1 MKIPSLTGNAE
12 RKSTFLFCA
21 LLVLYGASVVLVIVT
36 YKEKWIAIQTWT
48 IVFTGIAI
56 LWYTWETMRLRE
68 AALAQIELQL
78 RPFVVLELQEKKFLV
93 TNVGM
98 GVAVNVRINKI
109 TIDKEF
115 EITAMFPES
124 IAVLRPGDARSVQ
137 AESFKKGKSAG
148 DFFLTHL
155 NEKYANREID
165 VRVEFQNVEM
175 KPYSVS
181 ERVMPG
187 HLQIKGIS

>member
-1 MKIPSLTGNAE
+1 MDS
-12 RKSTFLFCA
+12 RRSTFLPW
-21 LLVLYGASVVLVIVT
+21 VVLALYIAGVVFAFVAHKDNWT
-36 YKEKWIAIQTWT
+36 AIQTWA
-48 IVFTGIAI
+48 VVLTGIVI
-56 LWYTWETMRLRE
+56 IWYTWETMRLRE
-68 AALAQIELQL
+68 AAFAQRELQL

-93 TNVGM
+93 TNVGV
-98 GVAVNVRINKI
+98 GVAINVKINEI

-115 EITAMFPES
+115 EITVMFPES
-124 IAVLRPGDARSVQ
+124 IAILRPGEAQSVQ

-148 DFFLTHL
+148 DFYLAHL
-155 NEKYANREID
+155 NKEYANREID

-187 HLQIKGIS
+187 HLRIKGIS